1 MAKWK
6 CTVCNYIYDEEKEG
20 KRFKDLSPGWVCPVC
35 GAPKSAFVRI
45 GKETPEKAGSIPTVA
60 EKIIEQLSAMGVR
73 YIYGIPGD
81 SNLPLVEALSI
92 QNEIKFVL
100 TRHEETAA
108 FMASAHA
115 KLTDEIGV
123 CLSIAG
129 PGATNLITGLMDA
142 ATDGVPVLAL
152 TGQVPQVFLG
162 SESLQEI
169 DQIEL
174 FEPFTVFNETVAKP
188 AQAISL
194 TVLAAKNAY
203 LKRGVALLSLPT
215 DVLAEELEDETWK
228 PEDKAFCQPHDK
240 ETSRIHEYNLNSVT
254 QALV

>member
-1 MAKWK
+1 MVKWR
-6 CTVCNYIYDEEKEG
+6 CTVCNYIYDEEEEG
-20 KRFKDLSPGWVCPVC
+20 KRFKDLDPGWVCPVC
-35 GAPKSAFVRI
+35 GAPKSAFVRV
-45 GKETPEKAGSIPTVA
+45 GKEISKKEGVVKVPTVA
-60 EKIIEQLSAMGVR
+60 DKIVEQLSAMGVR

-81 SNLPLVEALSI
+81 SNLPLVEALRK
-92 QNEIKFVL
+92 QGKIKFVL

-142 ATDGVPVLAL
+142 ATDGAPVLAL

-174 FEPFTVFNETVAKP
+174 FQPFTVFNETIAHPPK
-188 AQAISL
+188 QSI
-194 TVLAAKNAY
+194 
-203 LKRGVALLSLPT
+203 
-215 DVLAEELEDETWK
+215 
-228 PEDKAFCQPHDK
+228 
-240 ETSRIHEYNLNSVT
+240 
-254 QALV
+254 